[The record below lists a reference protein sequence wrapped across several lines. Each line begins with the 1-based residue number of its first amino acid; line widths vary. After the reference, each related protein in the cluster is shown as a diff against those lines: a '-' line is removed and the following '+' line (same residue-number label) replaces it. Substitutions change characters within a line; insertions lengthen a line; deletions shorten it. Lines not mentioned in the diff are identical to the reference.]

1 MASAALIAP
10 AVWHLLFAVDAATGA
25 STVAS
30 VQSAAGVTIALTIV
44 IGAIVVPSA
53 FAFGTL
59 LWGRY
64 VPDEQ
69 SLLRGLLCG
78 GATAYGCLLAVSMVI
93 AGTVVGLGAVGGG
106 ASVLG
111 VVAGFLVLWVIATI
125 LATIL
130 AGWIV
135 VPLGAAAGA
144 YHELART
151 NPADATVDG

>member
-1 MASAALIAP
+1 MASAASIAP
-10 AVWHLLFAVDAATGA
+10 ALWYLVFGVDATTGA
-25 STVAS
+25 STVTSLQDAT
-30 VQSAAGVTIALTIV
+30 GVTIALTIV
-44 IGAIVVPSA
+44 LGAIVVPSA
-53 FAFGTL
+53 FALGTL

-78 GATAYGCLLAVSMVI
+78 GATAYGCLLVVSMVI
-93 AGTVVGLGAVGGG
+93 AGIVVGLGAFGGG

-111 VVAGFLVLWVIATI
+111 VVGGFLVLWVISTIFAT
-125 LATIL
+125 LF

-144 YHELART
+144 YHEIART
-151 NPADATVDG
+151 KPAEATVEG